1 MIQFTIL
8 LTTLIFIFIV
18 DWCVR
23 SNKVVKIVSS
33 RDEFI
38 SAIKFL
44 NEYFPMPSIMNN
56 LDDHP
61 TKRSF
66 DYFVV
71 YKSMRCIEALLDYKF
86 KERVENGSGY
96 DCYNVDNYM
105 AEVVILANKI
115 RESLADEDV
124 KLLIEEFGFN
134 WAKRKGFI
142 KYE

>member
-8 LTTLIFIFIV
+8 LTTMIFVFIV

-23 SNKVVKIVSS
+23 SGKVVRLVSS
-33 RDEFI
+33 KEEFI

-44 NEYFPMPSIMNN
+44 NEHFPMSSIVNN
-56 LDDHP
+56 LDDHRDE
-61 TKRSF
+61 RSF
-66 DYFVV
+66 NYLVV
-71 YKSMRCIEALLDYKF
+71 YKSMNYIENLLDYKF

-105 AEVVILANKI
+105 TEVVILANKI

>member
-1 MIQFTIL
+1 MIQFVVL
-8 LTTLIFIFIV
+8 FTTLILIFII

-23 SNKVVKIVSS
+23 SGGGIKLVSS
-33 RDEFI
+33 KSEFI

-44 NEYFPMPSIMNN
+44 NEYFPMSSIMGN
-56 LDDHP
+56 LNDYH
-61 TKRSF
+61 TGRSF

-71 YKSMRCIEALLDYKF
+71 YKSMNYIESLLDYRF
-86 KERVENGSGY
+86 KERVENGVGY
-96 DCYNVDNYM
+96 DCYNMDNYM
-105 AEVVILANKI
+105 TEVVILANKI
-115 RESLADEDV
+115 KESLADEDV